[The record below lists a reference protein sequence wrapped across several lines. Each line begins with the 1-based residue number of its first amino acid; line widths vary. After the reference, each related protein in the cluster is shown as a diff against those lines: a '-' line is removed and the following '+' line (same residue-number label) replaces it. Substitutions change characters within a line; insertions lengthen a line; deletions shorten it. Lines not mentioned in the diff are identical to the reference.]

1 MRTHRA
7 VALGLV
13 CLLSAASF
21 GAPPDPT
28 KVPPELAKAR
38 LAAIRKVY
46 EGYWKRLQVEGGKFD
61 PEFVYRWSVRWMEAQ
76 REASTDK
83 AGQVAAAQDHLDRM
97 KKFEKILQASV
108 KTGGTSQ
115 AEAAAGEFYRI
126 EAEIALARAK
136 GR

>member
-7 VALGLV
+7 IALGLV

-28 KVPPELAKAR
+28 KVPPELAKAK

-46 EGYWKRLQVEGGKFD
+46 EGHWVRTKHEGKLD

-76 REASTDK
+76 CEASTDK

-97 KKFEKILQASV
+97 KKLERILQASV
-108 KTGGTSQ
+108 KTGETSQ